1 MQVISL
7 SKFLSSVAV
16 SLCALSVLGGCAST
30 GGAIPADPLEGFNR
44 AVFSMNDTLDSA
56 VLKPVAKGY
65 VAVTP
70 AAARAGVSNVF
81 SNLGDAGT
89 AVNNLLQGK
98 PGDALS
104 DVGRLLVNSTLGILG
119 LWDVA
124 TPMGL
129 AKNNEDFGQTL
140 GKWGVGSG
148 PYLVLPLSG
157 PSTVRDSVARLGA
170 DRYTGYSNY
179 VDHDLSRYS
188 AIGVELLTV
197 RASLLSASDA
207 LDAAS
212 TDKYAFLRDAYLQ
225 RRLNQVHDG
234 KVPSAAR
241 DALVD
246 SLESLEPSKPLAN
259 PPTKGPPAGITAPT
273 KPPAADK

>member
-1 MQVISL
+1 MNKL
-7 SKFLSSVAV
+7 SKFFSSLTI
-16 SLCALSVLGGCAST
+16 SLCAFSILGGCAST
-30 GGAIPADPLEGFNR
+30 GSGIPADPLEGFNR
-44 AVFSMNDTLDSA
+44 TVFSINDTVDGA
-56 VLKPVAKGY
+56 VLKPIAKGY

-70 AAARAGVSNVF
+70 SAARAGVANAF
-81 SNLGDAGT
+81 SNIGDAGT

-129 AKNNEDFGQTL
+129 TKHNEDFGQTL

-148 PYLVLPLSG
+148 PYLILPFSG
-157 PSTVRDSVARLGA
+157 PSTVRDTAGRFTI
-170 DRYTGYSNY
+170 DRATGYSNY
-179 VDHDLSRYS
+179 VDHKLTRYS
-188 AIGVELLTV
+188 ATALELLTV
-197 RASLLSASDA
+197 RASLLSAGDA

-234 KVPSAAR
+234 AVPSALR
-241 DALVD
+241 EALVD
-246 SLESLEPSKPLAN
+246 SLEPLA
-259 PPTKGPPAGITAPT
+259 TAPA
-273 KPPAADK
+273 KPSPSSK

>member
-1 MQVISL
+1 MNNL
-7 SKFLSSVAV
+7 TRFLSTLSFG
-16 SLCALSVLGGCAST
+16 LCIIGGLGGCAST
-30 GGAIPADPLEGFNR
+30 GSGIPADPLEGFNR
-44 AVFSMNDTLDSA
+44 AAFSVNDTLDNA
-56 VLKPVAKGY
+56 VLKPVAKAY

-70 AAARAGVSNVF
+70 SAARAGVSNAF
-81 SNLGDAGT
+81 SNIGEVGT

-104 DVGRLLVNSTLGILG
+104 DVGRLLINSTLGILG

-148 PYLVLPLSG
+148 PYLVLPFSG
-157 PSTVRDSVARLGA
+157 PSTVRDSVGRFTV
-170 DRYTGYSNY
+170 DRYTSYSPY
-179 VDHDLSRYS
+179 VDHKRTSYS
-188 AIGVELLTV
+188 ATAVELING
-197 RASLLSASDA
+197 RAGFLSAGDA

-234 KVPSAAR
+234 AVPSAAR
-241 DALVD
+241 EALVD
-246 SLESLEPSKPLAN
+246 SLEPLAA
-259 PPTKGPPAGITAPT
+259 PA
-273 KPPAADK
+273 KPAAGK